1 MTRERKRRYAI
12 PAGPITHGAIARA
25 RLAGSSRFALG
36 IAFLGCLALLGLF
49 ADLIASTEPLLARR
63 PTGALVVLPSLFE
76 RDEAQRD
83 ALSPILRAPVSHGAH
98 EVGPLLAGPSRD
110 HPFGTDV
117 RGRDVFARV
126 AFGARTALGPALAAV
141 SISMLFGIVLGGA
154 AGLLGGF
161 WNRSLERLVQTVDTF
176 PAILVVAIARA
187 IEREPSALSIVVG
200 VAFVRWAEVAR
211 LVRAEVLRERGE
223 EYVLAARALGA
234 SPTRVFLGHILRNS
248 TGPILVSAV
257 FGIASVAL
265 LEATLSF
272 LALGAPVIVASW
284 GETLAEAARHPSAAH
299 LFVPP
304 AACLAATLTGSYL
317 CADALRDAMDPKK
330 SRRRPRGTSV
340 EPEGPDASPPDAPVL
355 EGGARSH

>member
-1 MTRERKRRYAI
+1 MTGGRKKRFASA
-12 PAGPITHGAIARA
+12 AGPITHGAIARA

-36 IAFLGCLALLGLF
+36 VAFLGCLALLGLF
-49 ADLIASTEPLLARR
+49 ADLLASTDPLLARS
-63 PTGALVVLPSLFE
+63 PSGGLVVLPSLFE
-76 RDEAQRD
+76 RDD
-83 ALSPILRAPVSHGAH
+83 ARRAVLSPIVRAPVAHGAH
-98 EVGPLLAGPSRD
+98 EVGPPLAGPSRG
-110 HPFGTDV
+110 HPFGTDDK
-117 RGRDVFARV
+117 GRDVFVRV

-141 SISMLFGIVLGGA
+141 AISMLLGVALGGA

-161 WNRSLERLVQTVDTF
+161 WNRSLERLVQTIDTF

-234 SPTRVFLGHILRNS
+234 SPSRVFLGHILRNS

-265 LEATLSF
+265 LESTLSF

-284 GETLAEAARHPSAAH
+284 GETLAEAARHPSATH
-299 LFVPP
+299 LFVAP

-330 SRRRPRGTSV
+330 SRRRPEAGSRPTRA
-340 EPEGPDASPPDAPVL
+340 DAREL